1 MQKEEEKEKEK
12 EKEYLT
18 CPSFSTYSSNNL
30 ANIADQ
36 LTQNDNHIHLN
47 DDNSFEFVSLPSDQ
61 LFFNGGGWIPG
72 DESDSLPL
80 QFQMRNLLISDEDHR
95 RDSPSSSSSSSEVV
109 ELDGIPAS
117 TYCVWT
123 PKSAQSV
130 QASPN
135 RCKKSNSTGSS
146 ASPSKRW
153 KVLDLLR
160 RSNSDG
166 KNTFVF
172 LKNNKEVKSKNSKE
186 RHDSGS
192 SNEIAGKKYSGG
204 GEGKLPETTSAL
216 EALYLGKRERRM
228 KEKEKRKTYLP
239 YKQHLIGY
247 SSAFNSFPPF

>member
-166 KNTFVF
+166 KNTF
-172 LKNNKEVKSKNSKE
+172 
-186 RHDSGS
+186 
-192 SNEIAGKKYSGG
+192 
-204 GEGKLPETTSAL
+204 LPETTSAL